1 MPVFVCPK
9 FLRPFVALL
18 AIMVAAMPAIA
29 DSTDMSGA
37 HEMNTYRT
45 GHPSVRT
52 NARSPDACAS
62 HCSGTAGCHAWSFHE
77 RVCELKPAMG
87 VMAPSVGTKSGLYF
101 PGFGHIAL
109 RDVDGETGLDVLSA
123 SIPLRRR
130 EATRELQQAA
140 AQPVASPTPER
151 APVVQAPQDPFAPRQ
166 VSGWS
171 FSGSTSAPATS
182 HAPNN
187 FESFDD
193 FDDGLPDGITEE
205 DGILYID
212 EDYEE
217 EEDFYTLRP

>member
-1 MPVFVCPK
+1 MFVCLK
-9 FLRPFVALL
+9 FLRPVAALL
-18 AIMVAAMPAIA
+18 AIMVAAVPAIA
-29 DSTDMSGA
+29 DSSSMSGA

-52 NARSPDACAS
+52 NATSPDACAA
-62 HCSGTAGCHAWSFHE
+62 HCSATAGCHAWSFHE

-87 VMAPSVGTKSGLYF
+87 VMAPSLGTKSGLYF

-109 RDVDGETGLDVLSA
+109 RDVDVEPGLDVLPA

-130 EATRELQQAA
+130 EATRELEQAA
-140 AQPVASPTPER
+140 VQPVVPPTPAP

-171 FSGSTSAPATS
+171 FSGSTSAPAPS
-182 HAPNN
+182 QAPNN
-187 FESFDD
+187 FESFDE

-205 DGILYID
+205 DGILYIE
-212 EDYEE
+212 EDYDE